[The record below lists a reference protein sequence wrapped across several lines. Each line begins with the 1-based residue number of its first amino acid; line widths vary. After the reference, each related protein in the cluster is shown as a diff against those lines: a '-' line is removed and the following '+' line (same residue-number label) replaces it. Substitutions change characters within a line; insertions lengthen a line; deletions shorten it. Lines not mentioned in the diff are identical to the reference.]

1 MAPPPS
7 ISHTSSVGEGAGE
20 SKLRWGVERPDRSER
35 RLRTAELVDE
45 DVDGRE
51 LGGWVEGP
59 VLGTVV
65 GRGGA
70 GSFEDVTARGC
81 GTEVASGVAV

>member
-20 SKLRWGVERPDRSER
+20 SKFRWGVERPDTSER
-35 RLRTAELVDE
+35 RLRTAELVEE

-51 LGGWVEGP
+51 LGRRVEGP
-59 VLGTVV
+59 EVGIVV

-70 GSFEDVTARGC
+70 GSFGDVTARGW
-81 GTEVASGVAV
+81 GTEGP

>member
-20 SKLRWGVERPDRSER
+20 SKIRWGVDRPDKSER
-35 RLRTAELVDE
+35 RLRTAELVEE

-51 LGGWVEGP
+51 LGGRVEGP
-59 VLGTVV
+59 EVGAVV
-65 GRGGA
+65 GTGGI
-70 GSFEDVTARGC
+70 GPFEIVAARG
-81 GTEVASGVAV
+81 

>member
-20 SKLRWGVERPDRSER
+20 SKIRWGVDRPDKSER
-35 RLRTAELVDE
+35 RLRTAELVED

-51 LGGWVEGP
+51 LGGRVEGP
-59 VLGTVV
+59 EVGVVV
-65 GRGGA
+65 GMGGI
-70 GSFEDVTARGC
+70 GSFESVTARG
-81 GTEVASGVAV
+81 